1 MNTTIRKWTTRSS
14 VGHHRLSMARF
25 PRLTPEQ
32 MNPAQREVAA
42 EITAGPRGE
51 VRGPFIAL
59 LHNPE
64 LARQVQKLGEHL
76 RWKGKLPP
84 KLKELAVLVT
94 ARRWTCQHEWVM
106 HSKLALEGGL
116 APQVVDAIRQG
127 ARAER
132 NVGGGE
138 GRLHLLPRGPRH
150 RAGRRCAFAA
160 IEKRFGLDGALE
172 LVALNGYYTLMA
184 MVLNTAGL
192 PLPGNVEP
200 PLK

>member
-1 MNTTIRKWTTRSS
+1 MT
-14 VGHHRLSMARF
+14 
-25 PRLTPEQ
+25 
-32 MNPAQREVAA
+32 PAQREVAA

-64 LARQVQKLGEHL
+64 LASKVQMLGEQL

-116 APQVVDAIRQG
+116 AASVIDDIR
-127 ARAER
+127 
-132 NVGGGE
+132 N
-138 GRLHLLPRGPRH
+138 GREPRGMSEEEKVVYTFCREVH
-150 RAGRRCAFAA
+150 ATGRAGDAAFAA

-172 LVALNGYYTLMA
+172 LIALNGYYSLMA
-184 MVLNTAGL
+184 MVLNNAGL

-200 PLK
+200 PLKQQ